1 MEKLPIFHSERH
13 EFTYFAICTMKN
25 TMAIQAIERHLNTVA
40 ERFNELID
48 RGLTSVDLETFKT
61 QFLSELE
68 TALAEV
74 IDTTEVSDTD
84 DTDEKARLDV
94 AEIQLQILNEKVA
107 KLQSVVG
114 SKKFDKS
121 NNVFDLLI

>member
-1 MEKLPIFHSERH
+1 MEKLPTFHSEKH

-40 ERFNELID
+40 EMFNELID

-74 IDTTEVSDTD
+74 IDTTEVHDTD
-84 DTDEKARLDV
+84 DTDEKVRLDT
-94 AEIQLQILNEKVA
+94 AEIQLQILSEKVA